1 MVVKKKNCEEVR
13 QKNFVKKF
21 VRKIHQKFR
30 QKIRQKYVHQKY
42 VHQKYVHQNYVQQK
56 YVQQKYVHQEFLSLD
71 AELPKPTNLGS
82 YKFRSFTCYACD
94 RQA

>member
-1 MVVKKKNCEEVR
+1 MILQYVYNTDIQYFFWVL
-13 QKNFVKKF
+13 Q
-21 VRKIHQKFR
+21 HTL
-30 QKIRQKYVHQKY
+30 VHQKY
-42 VHQKYVHQNYVQQK
+42 VHQKYVHQNYVQQKYVQQK

-82 YKFRSFTCYACD
+82 YKFRSFTCYVCD